1 MSNVSNGRKV
11 LIAEDDKYLRNA
23 IRVKLEK
30 AGFLVVTA
38 EDGQEAMNYLETDL
52 PDVIILDLVM
62 PVKDGFSVLEE
73 VKSNSMTKKIPVVVA
88 SNLGQKE
95 DIDKATRL
103 GAIDYIVKANLSLEE
118 LVAKITRLIPK

>member
-1 MSNVSNGRKV
+1 MSTGKKI

-30 AGFLVVTA
+30 AGFTAIVA
-38 EDGQEAMNYLETDL
+38 EDGQQAIEQLKTNV

-62 PVKDGFSVLEE
+62 PVKDGFTVLEE
-73 VKSNSMTKKIPVVVA
+73 VRANPLTKRIPVIVA

-103 GAIDYIVKANLSLEE
+103 GATDYIIKTNLSLGD
-118 LVAKITRLIPK
+118 LVTKITKFVSK